1 MPEQYVKNIVK
12 DANHGTLDGYVRSRC
27 DCLCC
32 EAAASA
38 AGLPLRSAGSTK
50 T

>member
-1 MPEQYVKNIVK
+1 MPEQYKKNIVK
-12 DANHGTLDGYVRSRC
+12 DANHGTLDGYQRSKC

-32 EAAASA
+32 EAAAVA
-38 AGLPLRSAGSTK
+38 AGLVLRSAGSTK